1 MTISVISMISVIIA
15 PHHQRMK
22 RLLLPF
28 GWLYNLV
35 TRVRNHLYDIG
46 YRKSFR
52 FTGVYTISVGNLNMG
67 GSGKTPVTE
76 YLIRLLSEHYPVAS
90 LSRGYGRKTR
100 GFRLLG
106 VDDGAETGGDEPV
119 QIFRKFGDRIQVAVS
134 EDRSLAIPELLS
146 QDPPPQVV
154 IMDDAFQHRRVVP
167 DLNILVTRF
176 SEPFFRDRVFP
187 VGWLREA
194 RSGARRADLVVFTKC
209 PDEISDRSMDVEAE
223 KARRYAG
230 PVPVFFAN
238 YAYRAPVPFGDHDQ
252 ISEKIILVTGIANSA
267 FLLDHCKRNYTVIR
281 HIRMADHHRFN
292 RSEVE
297 ALIRSAGQEK
307 ASLLTTEKDMVRLMA
322 TDMKPLVSVSPWFY
336 LPVEI
341 RFLRDREEFDKL
353 VIGNL
358 NQKLN
363 EPA

>member
-1 MTISVISMISVIIA
+1 
-15 PHHQRMK
+15 MK
-22 RLLLPF
+22 RILLPF
-28 GWLYNLV
+28 GWLFNLV

-46 YRKSFR
+46 YHKSFR
-52 FTGVYTISVGNLNMG
+52 FTGVFTISVGNLNMG

-76 YLIRLLSEHYPVAS
+76 YLIRLLSARFPVAS
-90 LSRGYGRKTR
+90 LSRGYGRRTK

-106 VDDGAETGGDEPV
+106 VNDGAESGGDEPV

-134 EDRSLAIPELLS
+134 EDRSLAIPELLN
-146 QDPPPQVV
+146 QDLPPKVV

-176 SEPFFRDRVFP
+176 SEPFFRDRIFP

-194 RSGARRADLVVFTKC
+194 RSGARRADVVVFTKC
-209 PDEISDRSMDVEAE
+209 PEQLNDRMMDEQAS

-230 PVPVFFAN
+230 QVPVFFSD
-238 YAYRAPVPFGDHDQ
+238 YAYRDPIPFGDA
-252 ISEKIILVTGIANSA
+252 ENLAGRIILVTGIANSA
-267 FLLDHCKRNYTVIR
+267 FMLDYCRR
-281 HIRMADHHRFN
+281 HFEVVRHVRQADHHRFQIT
-292 RSEVE
+292 EIE
-297 ALIRSAGQEK
+297 GLHQSARQEG
-307 ASLLTTEKDMVRLMA
+307 AALLTTEKDMVRLMA
-322 TDMKPLVSVSPWFY
+322 ANMKPLVSSAPWFY

-353 VIGNL
+353 VIGNI
-358 NQKLN
+358 NRKLN